1 MESPLVL
8 LVWNMMVLRWHSNKK
23 SNPSSL
29 WSKVPVTL
37 SLCASFSLSLSL
49 SASMYFN
56 LSVSLVCFSLLSCS
70 SLSHSLSLSLSVS
83 LALSISLSLSLSLS
97 PPPTPLLSPTLLVS
111 YWAITEYILNA
122 NLNTSIINYFIM
134 NCWMSRWVHYK
145 HKLMNVWPYQAA
157 STVHLVVQCLLR
169 TLHVHP
175 FILFYGCSGFL
186 PLCFVIGLTC
196 PPRVFAIF
204 VFDLETQAW
213 HS

>member
-49 SASMYFN
+49 CLNVFQSFSFSCLF
-56 LSVSLVCFSLLSCS
+56 LSFVLLVPL
-70 SLSHSLSLSLSVS
+70 SLSLSLCLSRS
-83 LALSISLSLSLSLS
+83 LYLSLSLSLS
-97 PPPTPLLSPTLLVS
+97 PPPTPLLSSTLLVS

-122 NLNTSIINYFIM
+122 NLNTSIKNYFIM
-134 NCWMSRWVHYK
+134 NCWMSRWVHCK
-145 HKLMNVWPYQAA
+145 HKLINVWPYQAA

-175 FILFYGCSGFL
+175 FILFYLCSGFL

-196 PPRVFAIF
+196 PPRVFAVF